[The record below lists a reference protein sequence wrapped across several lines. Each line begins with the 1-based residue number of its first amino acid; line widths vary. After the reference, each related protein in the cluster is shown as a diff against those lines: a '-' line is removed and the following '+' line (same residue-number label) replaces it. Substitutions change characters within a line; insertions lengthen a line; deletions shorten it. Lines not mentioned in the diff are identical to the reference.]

1 MPLPSAI
8 IFINAD
14 INAGIQ
20 STLKS
25 QLYLDEIVQDTEFDA
40 RVLADPNYPQ
50 NIHSHGLRVMVIR
63 QNFRDFTNRNLADVV
78 LFVKQGQASVEKNNF
93 GPPGLTF
100 PISRIN
106 VYELLRY
113 NNSPN
118 VVILTAPPPPAV
130 SPTSITYG
138 IGGIVV
144 DEIVDSSGVQLP
156 NPDNEYNNPDFI
168 NRK

>member
-1 MPLPSAI
+1 
-8 IFINAD
+8 
-14 INAGIQ
+14 
-20 STLKS
+20 
-25 QLYLDEIVQDTEFDA
+25 
-40 RVLADPNYPQ
+40 
-50 NIHSHGLRVMVIR
+50 
-63 QNFRDFTNRNLADVV
+63 
-78 LFVKQGQASVEKNNF
+78 
-93 GPPGLTF
+93 GLTF